1 MIYNLT
7 EEQQLIKDTARD
19 FAEKTLAPLAT
30 QIDREEKI
38 PAEILSKL
46 GGLGF
51 WSVIIPEEYGGAG
64 LDTMSLALV
73 LEQISYACASTS
85 ITLSVHNS
93 LVCNALIKYGSPEQK
108 KKYLPRLAKGEL
120 IGAFSLTEPDA
131 GSDAASIKTHARFD
145 GKNYILN
152 GVKTFVTS
160 GPTAGLILLFAQ
172 TDSKAKHGQGI
183 SAFLVEPGFAGVKRG
198 PREEKMG
205 VRGAPMCEIS
215 MEDVIVPKEN
225 LLGDENKGFNI
236 AMDVLNCG
244 RIGIAIQSVGIAQAC
259 LDASIKY
266 ARERKQFGKA
276 INEFQA
282 VKWKLAEMA
291 TEIEAARLLA
301 YQAALMRD
309 NGVPY
314 AKEAS
319 MAKLFSST
327 IANKSAKEALQIHG
341 GMGYTKDFPIERYFR
356 DARVTEIYEGTS
368 EIQHLVI
375 SRFLI

>member
-19 FAEKTLAPLAT
+19 FAENILAPLAT

-38 PAEILSKL
+38 PAEIISKL
-46 GGLGF
+46 GELGF
-51 WSVIIPEEYGGAG
+51 WSIIIPEEYGGAG

-85 ITLSVHNS
+85 VTLSVHNS
-93 LVCNALIKYGSPEQK
+93 LICNALIKYGLPEQK
-108 KKYLPRLAKGEL
+108 KKYLPHLAKGEI

-160 GPTAGLILLFAQ
+160 GPTAGLIVLFAQ
-172 TDSKAKHGQGI
+172 TDSKATHGQGI

-198 PREEKMG
+198 PKEEKMG

-215 MEDVIVPKEN
+215 LEDVIIPKAN
-225 LLGDENKGFNI
+225 LLGEENKGFNI

-266 ARERKQFGKA
+266 AKERKQFGKA
-276 INEFQA
+276 LNEFQA

-309 NGVPY
+309 KGVPY

-319 MAKLFSST
+319 MAKLFAST

-375 SRFLI
+375 SRFLT